1 MQNEA
6 LVEFIKSQK
15 TGKNFSLFLS
25 DLVLLWLCA
34 SVFIACSLSLDAD
47 LDVETVGYEEFKYQ
61 QMPSGIKI
69 EEVDGSPGE
78 TFGDYLMNMKLKV
91 MEMVSN
97 LSDYIQNLFGG
108 THRDEK
114 GSGQES
120 FMDKAAAASPFMAL
134 AVLVITVIVLKRA

>member
-1 MQNEA
+1 MC
-6 LVEFIKSQK
+6 FCFHSM
-15 TGKNFSLFLS
+15 F
-25 DLVLLWLCA
+25 
-34 SVFIACSLSLDAD
+34 LSLDAD
-47 LDVETVGYEEFKYQ
+47 LDVGTVGYEEFKYQ

-69 EEVDGSPGE
+69 EEVDGSPGK
-78 TFGDYLMNMKLKV
+78 TVGDYLMNMKLKV

-120 FMDKAAAASPFMAL
+120 IMDKAAAASPFMAL

>member
-15 TGKNFSLFLS
+15 T
-25 DLVLLWLCA
+25 
-34 SVFIACSLSLDAD
+34 D